1 MHEEN
6 CTFYVTVLNGYEKIE
21 KKRSE
26 MLASFLFSNLLSPT
40 LIITQCSSTEE
51 KRGKVLEVIL
61 INYVW
66 IPQLA

>member
-1 MHEEN
+1 MHAMN
-6 CTFYVTVLNGYEKIE
+6 FIFYVTVQNEYEKTE
-21 KKRSE
+21 KKRSKT
-26 MLASFLFSNLLSPT
+26 LASFPFSNLFLPT